1 MFCCLQRLANTPN
14 SHRVQRRKLNLAI
27 AIRDRMVAVEIRHLE
42 YFVAVAAE
50 LNFSRAAK
58 RIHVVQSALSASVS
72 RLEKE
77 LGVELFDRSKRQI
90 TLTAPGE
97 VFLEHA
103 REVIHTAHRAR
114 TSVDAFRNQLAG
126 TVTLGTLMSWGTLNL
141 PAALEEFRG
150 ANPMVTVRLRQSIT
164 GSAGHLTAIADGQMD
179 LALVSITAPGS
190 PLVTLRELMREPMV
204 FVCESSHPLANRR
217 RVELADMAGRDFI
230 QFPPGWGIRQRLD
243 EGFAAADVHP
253 ISAYEVADYAIAAEL
268 IRHRLASAILPASA
282 ANRFPDLRTV
292 PLHPSITWTLSIAYA
307 ASQHDSPAINA
318 LIDTLIRHVDRSA

>member
-1 MFCCLQRLANTPN
+1 MEL
-14 SHRVQRRKLNLAI
+14 
-27 AIRDRMVAVEIRHLE
+27 RHLE

-97 VFLEHA
+97 VFLDHA

-204 FVCESSHPLANRR
+204 FVCEAGHPLANRR
-217 RVELADMAGRDFI
+217 RVELADLAGRDFI

-253 ISAYEVADYAIAAEL
+253 ISAYEVADYAITAEL
-268 IRHRLASAILPASA
+268 IRHRLATTILPASVA
-282 ANRFPDLRTV
+282 SRFPDLRTV
-292 PLHPSITWTLSIAYA
+292 RLHPAITWTLSIAYA
-307 ASQHDSPAINA
+307 ASQHDSPEINA
-318 LIDTLIRHVDRSA
+318 LIDTMIRHVD